1 MISLSTITSY
11 TGSNGILLNA
21 QRNGL
26 ESVGFVHRLKS
37 FFGIGDAREKN
48 RATLNA
54 LKAAVLTDPRFNTP
68 DLQAEVERLFK
79 NERTYLAVD
88 MSRIR
93 GIMQQV
99 GKLADGSD
107 VAMLDRR
114 VDLHLA
120 AVLPPPGVTEP
131 LGRALLVAHADL
143 DDVALIAKQHVRN
156 AAAAGGSGVVD
167 VARLVGE
174 VLDRCATA
182 IMSTAPLYKRSL
194 HKDMKYAGHHLQ
206 HILMR
211 FDRTLRT
218 DDEVADCVGH
228 AFDFYRRACD
238 VTKSGPHARA
248 ALEFACTVG
257 EQVDVEMFDR
267 VHDYVARLPLK
278 ALESLTRDSS
288 TADVRTA
295 IQSLASH
302 MAAYPLPSPSGE
314 CPFDNLKATKSL
326 ARYLATLVSLRLPD
340 SVCDTIG
347 NKLHHSTAARA
358 MEDEIHSSILNGVYS
373 RLDEQD

>member
-114 VDLHLA
+114 VDLHRLLFSLLLA
-120 AVLPPPGVTEP
+120 
-131 LGRALLVAHADL
+131 
-143 DDVALIAKQHVRN
+143 
-156 AAAAGGSGVVD
+156 
-167 VARLVGE
+167 
-174 VLDRCATA
+174 
-182 IMSTAPLYKRSL
+182 
-194 HKDMKYAGHHLQ
+194 
-206 HILMR
+206 
-211 FDRTLRT
+211 
-218 DDEVADCVGH
+218 
-228 AFDFYRRACD
+228 
-238 VTKSGPHARA
+238 
-248 ALEFACTVG
+248 
-257 EQVDVEMFDR
+257 
-267 VHDYVARLPLK
+267 
-278 ALESLTRDSS
+278 
-288 TADVRTA
+288 
-295 IQSLASH
+295 
-302 MAAYPLPSPSGE
+302 
-314 CPFDNLKATKSL
+314 
-326 ARYLATLVSLRLPD
+326 
-340 SVCDTIG
+340 
-347 NKLHHSTAARA
+347 
-358 MEDEIHSSILNGVYS
+358 
-373 RLDEQD
+373 